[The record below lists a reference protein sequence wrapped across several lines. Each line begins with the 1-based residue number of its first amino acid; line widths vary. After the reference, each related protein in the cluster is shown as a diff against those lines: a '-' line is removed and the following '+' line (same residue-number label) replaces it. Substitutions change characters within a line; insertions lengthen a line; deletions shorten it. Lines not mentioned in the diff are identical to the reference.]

1 MMTCHAY
8 HLSVFLLLSVG
19 ASLHRNYVFVSAK
32 DTCSDPPPKE
42 HTIPNGSAM
51 VHKENSQY
59 RYKCIDGYLRK
70 AGTSSLIWCKKNN
83 NLLQWYNVDGS
94 KALICIRSPK
104 MEHARTTR
112 ATAGPTTVPVT
123 SIAPITTPPTTASKT
138 TLTTTTA
145 PTTTTPTTTTTA
157 RTTTTPTTTTT
168 ARTTTTPTTTT
179 TARTTTT
186 APKTAPTTTTAPSMI
201 PIMNWKSTISQS
213 SISPLPSKTTKT
225 YDRPQTPF
233 TDVTTNV
240 KLHNP
245 EPSLGPRRPSDTP
258 GSRSGPNNPQ
268 KTSPSTAVQSTFIG
282 SGAIAVI
289 VLVAV
294 VLLLWRWRRTRVIEQ
309 VIMPE
314 MLVLMNLTQVNQ
326 SEDENQPNRETA
338 SFNEVNN

>member
-1 MMTCHAY
+1 MYLIAR
-8 HLSVFLLLSVG
+8 VG
-19 ASLHRNYVFVSAK
+19 GRNHTPQEPEVGGDRPRRPKASAAPQEHGRAKAPRPHDSRAPTPVGGGGRSQAQPPQPKGHEPQRTRVDPMCCLYLASA

-94 KALICIRSPK
+94 KALICIRK
-104 MEHARTTR
+104 D
-112 ATAGPTTVPVT
+112 PTTVPVT
-123 SIAPITTPPTTASKT
+123 ITTPPTTASKT

-258 GSRSGPNNPQ
+258 GSRSG
-268 KTSPSTAVQSTFIG
+268 
-282 SGAIAVI
+282 
-289 VLVAV
+289 
-294 VLLLWRWRRTRVIEQ
+294 
-309 VIMPE
+309 
-314 MLVLMNLTQVNQ
+314 
-326 SEDENQPNRETA
+326 NR
-338 SFNEVNN
+338 